1 MSKYFN
7 IFSNI
12 RIIPKIRFPIVFKGL
27 FYSSRNV
34 ACTCTFRWVETK
46 RLKCM
51 YKIHSHWSKRSCPY
65 GYYGFFLFPYFIH
78 LLFSENPCR
87 PNPCSYNGKCV
98 LNGYGGYKCKC
109 IGGYTG
115 SRCESRST
123 FVFRGEIQYIIANTM
138 YQNLHWS
145 IRN

>member
-65 GYYGFFLFPYFIH
+65 GYHGFFFYRTLSICYFQRIH
-78 LLFSENPCR
+78 VAQTRAAIMESVSWTDMGDTHVNVSVVTPEVDVRVGHFCFSWGNTIYHCK
-87 PNPCSYNGKCV
+87 YNV
-98 LNGYGGYKCKC
+98 
-109 IGGYTG
+109 
-115 SRCESRST
+115 S
-123 FVFRGEIQYIIANTM
+123 
-138 YQNLHWS
+138 NLHWS